1 MEKILCEK
9 SKENLAFLLGDELS
23 DGICLFDSNGII
35 IAVNNEYLRIFEEKE
50 ENLLYKHVNIFV
62 EKGYVDNPT
71 PLMVYKEKKKI
82 NSIITINTNNNIAMV
97 TSIPIF
103 NISGEVEQVLTVIR
117 DLTKINKLHNKL
129 ESLEKKNKKYLKE
142 LNDIKEILRKSDDF
156 IGENIQIKKIKNIIK
171 AVSKTD
177 ATIMISGET
186 GCGKEIIAKEIYK
199 KSNRKNKPYIKINC
213 AAIPESLIESEFF
226 GYEKGAFTGA
236 VNTGKQGIF
245 ELANG
250 GTILLDE
257 IGEMPIQL
265 QSKLLRVLQEKEI
278 VRIGGSKSI
287 KLDVRVIAAT
297 NQNLEDLIESK
308 EFRQDLFYRLNVIPI
323 KIPPLRERI
332 DDIALLTYNFINKY
346 NIKYD
351 KNISISS
358 RVLNL
363 LEQHSWPGN
372 VRELEN
378 FIERLIVITSTEELE
393 YNFVMDML
401 HSKNEDDI
409 LLSDSNNNLKEA
421 IEKLEYEMIKSALI
435 MHGST
440 YKAAKALGM
449 NQSSIFRKA
458 KAYDLI

>member
-9 SKENLAFLLGDELS
+9 SKENLAFLLCDELS
-23 DGICLFDSNGII
+23 DGVCLFDSNGII
-35 IAVNNEYLRIFEEKE
+35 IAVNNEYLRIFGENE
-50 ENLLYKHVNIFV
+50 ENILYKHVNIFV
-62 EKGYVDNPT
+62 EKGYIDNPT

-82 NSIITINTNNNIAMV
+82 NAIITINTNNNIAMV

-103 NISGEVEQVLTVIR
+103 DKSGEVEQVLTVIR
-117 DLTKINKLHNKL
+117 DLTKINKLHHKL
-129 ESLEKKNKKYLKE
+129 QSLEKKNKKYLKE

-156 IGENIQIKKIKNIIK
+156 IGENIQIKKIKKIIK

-186 GCGKEIIAKEIYK
+186 GCGKEILAKEIHK
-199 KSNRKNKPYIKINC
+199 KSNRKNNPYIKINC
-213 AAIPESLIESEFF
+213 AAIPESLIESELF
-226 GYEKGAFTGA
+226 GYEKGSFTGA

-245 ELANG
+245 EIANG

-265 QSKLLRVLQEKEI
+265 QSKLLRVLQEKE
-278 VRIGGSKSI
+278 VMRIGGSKSI

-297 NQNLEDLIESK
+297 NQNLEELIEKK

-346 NIKYD
+346 NIKYS
-351 KNISISS
+351 KNISISN
-358 RVLNL
+358 RVVNL
-363 LEQHSWPGN
+363 LEQHNWPGN

-378 FIERLIVITSTEELE
+378 FIERLIVITTSEELE

-401 HSKNEDDI
+401 HSKNEDNI
-409 LLSDSNNNLKEA
+409 LINKSNNNLKEA

-435 MHGST
+435 KHGST

-458 KAYDLI
+458 RAYDLI

>member
-9 SKENLAFLLGDELS
+9 SKENLAFLLCDELS
-23 DGICLFDSNGII
+23 DGVCLFDSNGII
-35 IAVNNEYLRIFEEKE
+35 IAVNNEYLRIFGEKE
-50 ENLLYKHVNIFV
+50 ENILYKHVNIFV
-62 EKGYVDNPT
+62 EKGYIDNPT

-82 NSIITINTNNNIAMV
+82 NAIITINTNNNIAMV

-103 NISGEVEQVLTVIR
+103 DKSGEVEQVLTVIR
-117 DLTKINKLHNKL
+117 DLTKINKLHHKL
-129 ESLEKKNKKYLKE
+129 QSLEKKNKKYLKE

-156 IGENIQIKKIKNIIK
+156 IGENIQIKKIKKIIK

-177 ATIMISGET
+177 VTIMISGET
-186 GCGKEIIAKEIYK
+186 GCGKEILAKEIHK
-199 KSNRKNKPYIKINC
+199 KSNRKNNPYIKINC
-213 AAIPESLIESEFF
+213 AAIPESLIESELF
-226 GYEKGAFTGA
+226 GYEKGSFTGA

-245 ELANG
+245 EIANG

-265 QSKLLRVLQEKEI
+265 QSKLLRVLQEKE
-278 VRIGGSKSI
+278 VMRIGGSKSI

-297 NQNLEDLIESK
+297 NQNLEELIEKK

-346 NIKYD
+346 NIKYS
-351 KNISISS
+351 KNISISN
-358 RVLNL
+358 RVVNL
-363 LEQHSWPGN
+363 LEQHNWPGN

-378 FIERLIVITSTEELE
+378 FIERLIVITTSEELE

-401 HSKNEDDI
+401 HSKNEDNI
-409 LLSDSNNNLKEA
+409 LINKSNNNLKEA

-435 MHGST
+435 KHGST

-458 KAYDLI
+458 RAYDLI

>member
-9 SKENLAFLLGDELS
+9 SKENLAFLLCDELS
-23 DGICLFDSNGII
+23 DGVCLFDSNGII
-35 IAVNNEYLRIFEEKE
+35 IAVNNEYLRIFGEKE
-50 ENLLYKHVNIFV
+50 ENILYKHVNIFV
-62 EKGYVDNPT
+62 EKGYIDNPT

-82 NSIITINTNNNIAMV
+82 NAIITINTNNNIAMV

-103 NISGEVEQVLTVIR
+103 DKSGEVEQVLTVIR
-117 DLTKINKLHNKL
+117 DLTKITKLHHKL
-129 ESLEKKNKKYLKE
+129 ESLENKNKKYLKE
-142 LNDIKEILRKSDDF
+142 LNEIKEILRKSDDF
-156 IGENIQIKKIKNIIK
+156 IGENIQIKKIKKIIK

-186 GCGKEIIAKEIYK
+186 GCGKEILAKEIHK
-199 KSNRKNKPYIKINC
+199 KSNRKNNPYIKINC

-226 GYEKGAFTGA
+226 GYEKGSFTGA

-245 ELANG
+245 EIANG

-265 QSKLLRVLQEKEI
+265 QSKLLRVLQEKE
-278 VRIGGSKSI
+278 VMRIGGSKSI

-297 NQNLEDLIESK
+297 NQNLEELIEKK

-346 NIKYD
+346 NIKYE
-351 KNISISS
+351 KNISISI

-363 LEQHSWPGN
+363 LEQHNWPGN

-378 FIERLIVITSTEELE
+378 FIERLIVITTSDELD

-401 HSKNEDDI
+401 QSKNEDDI
-409 LLSDSNNNLKEA
+409 LVSNSNNNLKEA

-435 MHGST
+435 KHGST